1 MYLGIGHCAVLVL
14 SADVSS
20 RLVLGTMLLS
30 LKTGTCRGPE
40 STDSVFEIQPRRR
53 DPLIYRFNRHI
64 HRSAGSRP
72 SGAHGILHTMRLTVD
87 LPLFAPLLE
96 SGACIVTPGKRLAR
110 EITESWVRHCG
121 SNGSIVA
128 TPRATTVDSWLEQA
142 WLRAVE
148 AGLLPPSRLLTP
160 QQDLAV
166 WHQLIRGDLEE
177 RIGFSL
183 THPRAAAQRAQAA
196 WNKLMMHDGAGLK
209 DLWPAF
215 HYDDDCRV
223 FADWAD
229 QYSTRLRELG
239 ALSRYEAYQQLLSLP
254 VTERPP
260 VGLFTVPS
268 VPPLTRKALDHLAS
282 VTLVEPDRRHHA
294 DMPVHSFLTRDDEL
308 FAAAQWAR
316 SSSAQAGAR
325 VGIVLLDMAND
336 RNRLE
341 YFLRQEFDC
350 LDARYNDLPV
360 NFSTG
365 MPLASTPLFRD
376 ALTALEWEVRPLDR
390 PQWLSL
396 TRSPYLAFNDN
407 LPMIPSLIQA
417 QFMSGSHE
425 ISLESTLHIATRE
438 NSSSEVTGILRSI
451 RSSRIQMGVKN
462 LDDWT
467 EVIRERLA
475 LWRWP
480 GRQGLDSIEYQ
491 QFQRL
496 DASLDALVS
505 LSAVLPHQSYESAL
519 GLWRDCLTATV
530 FQPKTSHDS
539 IQVLGPLEAVGGQF
553 DALWI
558 CGAQRGALPV
568 RPRVEP
574 FLPATIQKSLG
585 IADIDESALTEEAS
599 TLLQVWFAGSR
610 KVIASFHRTDQGLPE
625 HASALLPGEAND
637 ISTSWFPPARW
648 AAPLQLE
655 PAPEDGPLTPNTP
668 ETAGG
673 TSLIRDQAACPFRAF
688 ARHQL
693 NLPSLQPTLIGISA
707 SERGAFLHEA
717 LFRLW
722 RQIGSSEGLAVL
734 SPAAEK
740 DLIEAAVSGAMQ
752 ATENACEAKGYSL
765 RERVGTACWQ
775 LEQQLCVELLGEW
788 LQHERE
794 RSVAFRVV
802 EMERNQPLQVEGLS
816 LTLRPDRIDEF
827 EDGRRAVIDY
837 KTRAPSR
844 ARWLGERPQEPQLPL
859 YSLLD
864 SAIQG
869 IAYAELSASDPV
881 QFVTLGEDLGF
892 RKGDGKSLK
901 QQTRSIAAT
910 WPELVAQWEASLQQL
925 AAEFLAGHAAVSP
938 QPGACD
944 YCELPSLCRIN
955 ELSARAV
962 FAAMGDPA

>member
-1 MYLGIGHCAVLVL
+1 MPA
-14 SADVSS
+14 
-20 RLVLGTMLLS
+20 
-30 LKTGTCRGPE
+30 
-40 STDSVFEIQPRRR
+40 
-53 DPLIYRFNRHI
+53 
-64 HRSAGSRP
+64 
-72 SGAHGILHTMRLTVD
+72 TVD
-87 LPLFAPLLE
+87 LPLFLPSLE
-96 SGACIVTPGKRLAR
+96 SGVCIVTPGKRLAR

-121 SNGSIVA
+121 SHAPVVA
-128 TPRATTVDSWLEQA
+128 TPRVTTVDSWLEQA
-142 WLRAVE
+142 WLHAVE
-148 AGLLPPSRLLTP
+148 SGRLPPARLLTP

-166 WHQLIRGDLEE
+166 WQQIIRNDLDE

-183 THPRAAAQRAQAA
+183 THPRAAAQRVQVA
-196 WNKLMMHDGAGLK
+196 WNKLMMYDGTGLK
-209 DLWPAF
+209 DLWSF
-215 HYDDDCRV
+215 FQYDDDCQV
-223 FADWAD
+223 FSEWAR
-229 QYSTRLRELG
+229 QYSARLIELK
-239 ALSRYEAYQQLLSLP
+239 ALSRYGAYQQLLSLS
-254 VTERPP
+254 VTERPK
-260 VGLFTVPS
+260 VGLFTVPDL
-268 VPPLTRKALDHLAS
+268 PPLTRKALDHLAS
-282 VTLVEPDRRHHA
+282 VMLIEPDRCDHE
-294 DMPVHSFLTRDDEL
+294 DIPVQSFVTRDDEL

-316 SSSAQAGAR
+316 ASSAGPEQR

-360 NFSTG
+360 NFATG

-376 ALTALEWEVRPLDR
+376 ALTALEWEVHPLSR
-390 PQWLSL
+390 PQWLGL
-396 TRSPYLAFNDN
+396 TRSPYLAFQDD
-407 LPMIPSLIQA
+407 PEMIPGLIQA
-417 QFMSGSHE
+417 QFQSGSHE
-425 ISLESTLHIATRE
+425 ISLENALHIATRE
-438 NSSSEVTGILRSI
+438 QPSSEVTRVLRVI
-451 RSSRIQMGVKN
+451 RSSRAQKGVKN

-475 LWRWP
+475 LWGWP
-480 GRQGLDSIEYQ
+480 RRPGLDSIEYQ
-491 QFQRL
+491 QFQRF
-496 DASLDALVS
+496 DASLDALAS
-505 LSAVLPHQSYESAL
+505 LALALPHQSYESAL
-519 GLWRDCLTATV
+519 GLWRDCLAATV

-553 DALWI
+553 DGLWI

-568 RPRVEP
+568 LPRVEP

-585 IADIDESALTEEAS
+585 MTDIDESALTEEAS

-610 KVIASFHRTDQGLPE
+610 KVIASFHCTEQGLPQ
-625 HASALLPGEAND
+625 HASPLLSGEVSD
-637 ISTSWFPPARW
+637 SSTSWFPPARW

-655 PAPEDGPLTPNTP
+655 PAPEDGALVLEAP

-688 ARHQL
+688 ARHRL

-722 RQIGSSEGLAVL
+722 RQIGSSDELSAF
-734 SPAAEK
+734 SPAAEE

-752 ATENACEAKGYSL
+752 ATESACEARGYSL
-765 RERVGTACWQ
+765 RERVGSACWQ
-775 LEQQLCVELLGEW
+775 LEQQLCVDLLGQW

-794 RSVAFRVV
+794 RTAPFRVV
-802 EMERNQPLQVEGLS
+802 EMERNHTLQIEGLS

-844 ARWLGERPQEPQLPL
+844 TRWLGQRPQEPQLPL

-881 QFVTLGEDLGF
+881 QFIALGEDLGL
-892 RKGDGKSLK
+892 RKGDGKSLE

-944 YCELPSLCRIN
+944 YCELASLCRIN
-955 ELSARAV
+955 ELGAGADV
-962 FAAMGDPA
+962 VAKEDPA